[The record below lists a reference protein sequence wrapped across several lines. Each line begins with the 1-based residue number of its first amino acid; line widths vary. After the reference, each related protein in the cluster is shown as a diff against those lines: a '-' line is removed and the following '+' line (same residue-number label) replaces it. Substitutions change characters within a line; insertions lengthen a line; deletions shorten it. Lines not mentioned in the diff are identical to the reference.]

1 MLNTTVVRS
10 SLSGAATTASL
21 WHSTTHTN
29 ASAYAFAAKARNYA
43 FTANKYGQ
51 GGTWGIIG

>member
-1 MLNTTVVRS
+1 MLNSTVVRS

-21 WHSTTHTN
+21 WHSTTTTH
-29 ASAYAFAAKARNYA
+29 AYAFA
-43 FTANKYGQ
+43 FANKYGQ